1 MTITHTLKAYA
12 KLSTTYDP
20 TPAVLDDP
28 SVSEA
33 ERIRRLCPYCQH
45 GDAVMF
51 KVGMAGGLTR

>member
-1 MTITHTLKAYA
+1 MSITYEPNTAA
-12 KLSTTYDP
+12 
-20 TPAVLDDP
+20 LDDP

-51 KVGMAGGLTR
+51 KVGSRDEDMRYYERLHLYEYR